1 MFGVKLKSIA
11 KYRSE
16 NYTSLL
22 WCIIFMFQM
31 LLTIKHVVYRQ
42 MKVISHHLFRPYEN
56 IFVYLPKL
64 IYFKIKFLSFFLHHI
79 YSNNFPDAF
88 SWCSIYNET
97 STQNQE
103 LINCIFVGLYD
114 EDPKCISL
122 HVWTMQKN

>member
-1 MFGVKLKSIA
+1 MWMSPYNSLIINIST
-11 KYRSE
+11 E
-16 NYTSLL
+16 LLL
-22 WCIIFMFQM
+22 WCIIFIFQM

-114 EDPKCISL
+114 DAPKMHFLFVFGLCRKI
-122 HVWTMQKN
+122 N